1 MEDKFLKTEE
11 GTVELEEKDLENVAG
26 GRKWGDEDNR
36 VKGPRA
42 DGPALKGI
50 SFITADAGEDDKEKD
65 EVLASFAEKYDHR
78 RGGII

>member
-1 MEDKFLKTEE
+1 MEDKYLKTEE
-11 GTVELEEKDLENVAG
+11 SSTVELEEKDLENVAG

-36 VKGPRA
+36 VKGPRG
-42 DGPALKGI
+42 DGAVLKGI
-50 SFITADAGEDDKEKD
+50 SFITADAGEDEKD